1 MIPNVKEQCENRMR
15 INKEIYYKG
24 NKGAT
29 LNENGLRELEG
40 SDKNDWLGVAR
51 CTQRY
56 CWCTQ
61 HHLKMPKMSLQCFVV
76 RIKLIRGKTPADQ
89 LDPCNTGGPNTDQV
103 DP

>member
-40 SDKNDWLGVAR
+40 SDKNDWLG
-51 CTQRY
+51 
-56 CWCTQ
+56 
-61 HHLKMPKMSLQCFVV
+61 
-76 RIKLIRGKTPADQ
+76 
-89 LDPCNTGGPNTDQV
+89 TGL
-103 DP
+103 